1 MILFT
6 LKEHQS
12 GLSELIEIKINLE
25 DDYEAQIA
33 VLDCNDTVLIAES
46 ISENNLVLEL
56 AIRYWLSCGLYYP
69 EYEKLDPILLEKI
82 CPKIILLKK
91 DDPSVDLFS
100 QTGHVVFD
108 EKEYREEASQMVYFP
123 TFIFGEAND

>member
-12 GLSELIEIKINLE
+12 GPSEFIEMKINLE
-25 DDYEAQIA
+25 DDYEAKIA

-46 ISENNLVLEL
+46 TSENNLVLEL
-56 AIRYWLSCGLYYP
+56 AIRYWLSCGMYYP
-69 EYEKLDPILLEKI
+69 EYSKIDPNLLNVT
-82 CPKIILLKK
+82 CPKIVLLKK

-100 QTGHVVFD
+100 QIGHVVFD
-108 EKEYREEASQMVYFP
+108 EKEFREETFQMVYFP
-123 TFIFGEAND
+123 TLFGETND

>member
-12 GLSELIEIKINLE
+12 GPSEFIEMKINLK

-46 ISENNLVLEL
+46 TSENNLVLEL
-56 AIRYWLSCGLYYP
+56 ATRYWLSCGMYYP
-69 EYEKLDPILLEKI
+69 EYSKIDPNLLKVT
-82 CPKIILLKK
+82 CPKIVLLKK

-100 QTGHVVFD
+100 QIGHVVFD
-108 EKEYREEASQMVYFP
+108 EKEFREETSQMAYFP
-123 TFIFGEAND
+123 TLFGETND

>member
-1 MILFT
+1 MIIFT
-6 LKEHQS
+6 LKEHQT
-12 GLSELIEIKINLE
+12 GVSENIQIKINSQ
-25 DDYEAQIA
+25 DDYEAQIN
-33 VLDCNDTVLIAES
+33 VLEPNETALMAED

-69 EYEKLDPILLEKI
+69 EYVTLDPILLEKI

-91 DDPSVDLFS
+91 DDPSIDLFS
-100 QTGHVVFD
+100 QIGNVVFD
-108 EKEYREEASQMVYFP
+108 EKEYIKETSQMVYFP

>member
-12 GLSELIEIKINLE
+12 GPSEFIEMKINLK

-46 ISENNLVLEL
+46 TSENNLVLEL
-56 AIRYWLSCGLYYP
+56 ATRYWLSCGMYYP
-69 EYEKLDPILLEKI
+69 EYSKRHR
-82 CPKIILLKK
+82 IILVPEFYIKGESDGKNFIIRNKK
-91 DDPSVDLFS
+91 CRHTNS
-100 QTGHVVFD
+100 
-108 EKEYREEASQMVYFP
+108 AC
-123 TFIFGEAND
+123 